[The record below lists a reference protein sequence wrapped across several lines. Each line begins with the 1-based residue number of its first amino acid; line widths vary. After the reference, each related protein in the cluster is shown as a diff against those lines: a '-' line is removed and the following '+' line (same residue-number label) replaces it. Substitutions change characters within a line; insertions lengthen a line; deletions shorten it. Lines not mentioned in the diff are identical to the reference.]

1 MPDAHRLQML
11 LPAQLRDEKTRKRKR
26 ERERERES
34 GLDRDGGG
42 WKMKEKVAGGRTAR
56 QEKEPV
62 SDRREI

>member
-1 MPDAHRLQML
+1 MRRQG
-11 LPAQLRDEKTRKRKR
+11 KGR
-26 ERERERES
+26 ERERERER